1 MSNIDYITKNGL
13 ANFWD
18 RDEKRFILAKWI
30 YNHPEYV
37 DRILEFIE
45 QELNTEEEE
54 SDDI

>member
-1 MSNIDYITKNGL
+1 MSNVDYITKNGL

-18 RDEKRFILAKWI
+18 RDEKRFTLAQWI